1 LPISA
6 GGYQMKSN
14 EKGKQK
20 TGNRS
25 RPDNDI
31 EPTEKPALVINIQSW
46 ATPIVGLL
54 MLIIGLSAG
63 YYGRP
68 FFSGN
73 PAESPAQVAG
83 PPETNPS
90 SEPTVSSGDRES
102 LMDKIVSKTRHF
114 KGDPDAPVTIIEF
127 SDFQ

>member
-1 LPISA
+1 
-6 GGYQMKSN
+6 MKLN
-14 EKGKQK
+14 EIGKQK
-20 TGNRS
+20 SGNQS
-25 RPDNDI
+25 RPDNGI
-31 EPTEKPALVINIQSW
+31 KPTEKSALVINIQSW

-54 MLIIGLSAG
+54 MLVIGLSAG

-73 PAESPAQVAG
+73 PAEPPAQVDG
-83 PPETNPS
+83 QPETNPS
-90 SEPTVSSGDRES
+90 SEPIVSSGDLES
-102 LMDKIVSKTRHF
+102 LMDKVVSKTRHF